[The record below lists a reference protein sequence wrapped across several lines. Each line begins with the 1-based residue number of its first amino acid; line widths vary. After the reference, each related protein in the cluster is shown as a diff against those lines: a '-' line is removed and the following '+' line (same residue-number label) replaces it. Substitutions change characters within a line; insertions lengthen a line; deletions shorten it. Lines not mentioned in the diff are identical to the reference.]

1 MTVKDLAKVT
11 DPFMRRVAA
20 TARRFVVT
28 GSRAIWQLTG
38 VQLLDGN
45 RETFLSEVFSGIGFY
60 SRPSA
65 TGKPEAVTVAVG
77 GANAPVIVATRD
89 EQTRA
94 SVADLSA
101 DETAIF
107 NSQSTV
113 VVKDDGT
120 IEARSSGGVAVP
132 LATLAD
138 LQALRSWCSS
148 HVHTSTLSGTLTTH
162 PEFPTGVHNPAPD
175 PDGTSI
181 LKGE

>member
-20 TARRFVVT
+20 TARRFVVS

-45 RETFLSEVFSGIGFY
+45 RETFLAEAFTGIGFY

-77 GANAPVIVATRD
+77 GANAPVIIATRD

-94 SVADLSA
+94 AVADINA
-101 DETAIF
+101 DETATF
-107 NSQSTV
+107 NSQAIV
-113 VVKDDGT
+113 LIKADGT
-120 IEARSSGGVAVP
+120 IEIRSASGTAVP

-138 LQALRSWCSS
+138 LQALKTWLDA
-148 HVHTSTLSGTLTTH
+148 HTHASLGAVPAPLSPTPSGTT
-162 PEFPTGVHNPAPD
+162 V
-175 PDGTSI
+175 I
-181 LKGE
+181 KGE